1 MFTTRI
7 RDSPYKKRLSTLD
20 KGAKVKVKGPEGHFV
35 LHQDYSKPAVFL
47 SGGIGVTPFR
57 SMIKYATDKEL
68 AVKITMFDSNRN
80 TDNIIFKKEFDD
92 WAKINKNVKIIYT
105 ITDDKETHE
114 RIIFYC

>member
-47 SGGIGVTPFR
+47 SQV
-57 SMIKYATDKEL
+57 E
-68 AVKITMFDSNRN
+68 
-80 TDNIIFKKEFDD
+80 
-92 WAKINKNVKIIYT
+92 
-105 ITDDKETHE
+105 
-114 RIIFYC
+114 

>member
-1 MFTTRI
+1 
-7 RDSPYKKRLSTLD
+7 
-20 KGAKVKVKGPEGHFV
+20 
-35 LHQDYSKPAVFL
+35 
-47 SGGIGVTPFR
+47 
-57 SMIKYATDKEL
+57 MIKYATDKEL

-114 RIIFYC
+114 ESSSIANDWKGEYGRIDKAMILK